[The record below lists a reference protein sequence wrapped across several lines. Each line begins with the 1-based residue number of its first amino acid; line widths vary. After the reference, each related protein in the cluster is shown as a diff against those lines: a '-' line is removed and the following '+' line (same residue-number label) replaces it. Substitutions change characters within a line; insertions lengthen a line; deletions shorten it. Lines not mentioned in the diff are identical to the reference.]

1 MNHGEKMN
9 DGHSFSIMESEWFKN
24 PIVTQILPASEFW
37 EAEEYQQQ
45 YYKRFIILELYLLYS
60 KFV

>member
-1 MNHGEKMN
+1 
-9 DGHSFSIMESEWFKN
+9 MESERFKN
-24 PIVTQILPASEFW
+24 PIVTHILPDSEFW

-45 YYKRFIILELYLLYS
+45 YYKRFIILGIYLLDS